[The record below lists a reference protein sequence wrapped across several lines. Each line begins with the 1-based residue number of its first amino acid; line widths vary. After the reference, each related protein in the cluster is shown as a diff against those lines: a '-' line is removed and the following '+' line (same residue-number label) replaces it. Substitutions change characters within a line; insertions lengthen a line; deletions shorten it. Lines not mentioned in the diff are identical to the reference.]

1 MAVSRNP
8 KRRPKGPKL
17 YRVGLDFRIH
27 TRPGLEM
34 ENFAAL
40 GAGRVLLS
48 PRGKRSFPALAETPR
63 LLIDKSLGR
72 PPVDWELFHDFWLV
86 SDRMKSVLES
96 VDSDGVA
103 FLRCETRSLRG
114 DAPVYWLCDVVRK
127 LEVIDEEKSIV
138 EILDDG
144 TDFRR
149 YDNTAISSFVFRE
162 EAIGSAHI
170 FRPRFLETRI
180 ICDQAMKDACKAAGV
195 RGLSFGDPYFNYD
208 SLRP

>member
-1 MAVSRNP
+1 MAVSSNP
-8 KRRPKGPKL
+8 RRKPKAPKL

-27 TRPGLEM
+27 TPPGLQL
-34 ENFAAL
+34 ENLAAL
-40 GAGRVLLS
+40 GVGPVLDS
-48 PRGKRSFPALAETPR
+48 PWGQRSFPALAETPL

-86 SDRMKSVLES
+86 SDRMKNVLQA

-114 DAPVYWLCDVVRK
+114 DAPVYWLCDIVR
-127 LEVIDEEKSIV
+127 LLDAIDEEESSV

-144 TDFRR
+144 TRFRR
-149 YDNTAISSFVFRE
+149 YDNIAVSSFVFRE

-170 FRPRFLETRI
+170 SGHAFSI
-180 ICDQAMKDACKAAGV
+180 
-195 RGLSFGDPYFNYD
+195 RGLFAI
-208 SLRP
+208 RP

>member
-1 MAVSRNP
+1 MAARPNEGR
-8 KRRPKGPKL
+8 KRKAPKL

-27 TRPGLEM
+27 KPPGWQM

-40 GAGRVLLS
+40 GAGPVLMS
-48 PRGKRSFPALAETPR
+48 PRGKRSFPPLSETPR

-86 SDRMKSVLES
+86 SDRMKSVLEA
-96 VDSDGVA
+96 VDGEGVA

-114 DAPVYWLCDVVRK
+114 GAPVYWLCDVVRR
-127 LEVIDEEKSIV
+127 LDVINEEESIV
-138 EILDDG
+138 KLLDDG

-149 YDNTAISSFVFRE
+149 YDNMADSSFVFRE

-170 FRPRFLETRI
+170 FRARFLERV
-180 ICDQAMKDACKAAGV
+180 ICDQAMKDACKAAGLK
-195 RGLSFGDPYFNYD
+195 GLSFGDAYHNW
-208 SLRP
+208 